1 MAVGT
6 VVFHNNQ
13 NVKRAYVK
21 ERINAVVNR
30 LNKTRE
36 VRQVDFEMERQ
47 EYERAIGRKKKEN
60 AIRQQNE
67 MLEAKRNHKAMAEAR
82 DYSSRTLM
90 LTSVLRRGHC

>member
-6 VVFHNNQ
+6 VVFHNDQ
-13 NVKRAYVK
+13 KVKRVYVK

-47 EYERAIGRKKKEN
+47 ERERAIGRKKKEN

-82 DYSSRTLM
+82 DYSSCALV
-90 LTSVLRRGHC
+90 LTSVLRRGNC